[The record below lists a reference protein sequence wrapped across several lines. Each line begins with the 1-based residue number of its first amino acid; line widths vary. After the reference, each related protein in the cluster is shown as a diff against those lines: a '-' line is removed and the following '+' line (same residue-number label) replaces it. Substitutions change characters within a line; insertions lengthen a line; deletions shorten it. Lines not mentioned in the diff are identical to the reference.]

1 MKKHLKLKPKNS
13 YLQTK
18 NLMPQKKVLLV
29 VGLGN
34 PGDAYVKTRHN
45 AGFIVLDELAE
56 SFSILVEKKKY
67 NALFGRGL
75 IEGSEV
81 ILAKPMA
88 FMNLSGIPV
97 QKILNYFKIPFED
110 MLVIHDDIDLAFG
123 RLQIKENG
131 GHGGHKGLKSI
142 IETVGGSNFVRLRIG
157 IGRSEDNINV
167 ANYVLGQFNTNEKKI
182 LDRITEKARDAVVTT
197 ICKGTK
203 EAMNIFNDK
212 RLIYLGRL

>member
-1 MKKHLKLKPKNS
+1 
-13 YLQTK
+13 
-18 NLMPQKKVLLV
+18 MPQKKVLLV

-45 AGFIVLDELAE
+45 AGFMVLDEVAK
-56 SFSILVEKKKY
+56 SFSISIEKRKFD
-67 NALFGRGL
+67 ALFGRGL
-75 IEGSEV
+75 IEDCDV

-142 IETVGGSNFVRLRIG
+142 IKTVGGNNFVRLRIG
-157 IGRSEDNINV
+157 IGRSEEKIDV
-167 ANYVLGQFNTNEKKI
+167 ANYVLSKFSTNEKKL
-182 LDRITEKARDAVVTT
+182 LDTITKRARDAVVATT
-197 ICKGTK
+197 CKGAK
-203 EAMNIFNDK
+203 KAMNIFNDK
-212 RLIYLGRL
+212 KLISTQVQSSTVQG

>member
-1 MKKHLKLKPKNS
+1 
-13 YLQTK
+13 
-18 NLMPQKKVLLV
+18 MPQNKVFLV

-34 PGDAYVKTRHN
+34 PGDAYVRTRHN
-45 AGFIVLDELAE
+45 AGFMVLDKLAE
-56 SFSILVEKKKY
+56 SFSVAVEKKKFD
-67 NALFGRGL
+67 ALFGRGL
-75 IEGSEV
+75 IKGSEV

-97 QKILNYFKIPFED
+97 QKILKYFKMPFED

-142 IETVGGSNFVRLRIG
+142 IETVGSNNFVRLRIG
-157 IGRSEDNINV
+157 IGRSEDNIDV
-167 ANYVLGQFNTNEKKI
+167 ANYVLGRFNTNEKKV
-182 LDRITEKARDAVVTT
+182 LDRITKIAHDAVVAT
-197 ICKGTK
+197 ICKGAK

-212 RLIYLGRL
+212 GLISSI

>member
-1 MKKHLKLKPKNS
+1 
-13 YLQTK
+13 
-18 NLMPQKKVLLV
+18 MPQKKVLLV

-34 PGDAYVKTRHN
+34 PGDAYVTTRHN
-45 AGFIVLDELAE
+45 AGFMVLDEVAE
-56 SFSILVEKKKY
+56 SFSISIEKRKFD
-67 NALFGRGL
+67 ALFGRGL
-75 IEGSEV
+75 IEDSEV

-142 IETVGGSNFVRLRIG
+142 IETVGGNNFVRLRIG
-157 IGRSEDNINV
+157 IGRSEEKIDV
-167 ANYVLGQFNTNEKKI
+167 ANYVLGKFSTNEKKL
-182 LDRITEKARDAVVTT
+182 LDRITKRARDAVVATT
-197 ICKGTK
+197 CKGAK
-203 EAMNIFNDK
+203 KAMNLFNDK
-212 RLIYLGRL
+212 KLISSI

>member
-1 MKKHLKLKPKNS
+1 
-13 YLQTK
+13 
-18 NLMPQKKVLLV
+18 MPQKKVFLV

-45 AGFIVLDELAE
+45 AGFIVLDKLAE
-56 SFSILVEKKKY
+56 SFSIPVEKKKC

-110 MLVIHDDIDLAFG
+110 MLVMHDDIDLAFG

-142 IETVGGSNFVRLRIG
+142 IETVGSGNFIRLRIG
-157 IGRSEDNINV
+157 IGRSEDNIDV
-167 ANYVLGQFNTNEKKI
+167 VNYVLGQFNTNEKKI
-182 LDRITEKARDAVVTT
+182 LDRITEKAHDAVVTT

-212 RLIYLGRL
+212 RLRSRSRLEIGKNSTKA

>member
-1 MKKHLKLKPKNS
+1 
-13 YLQTK
+13 
-18 NLMPQKKVLLV
+18 MPQKKVLLV

-45 AGFIVLDELAE
+45 AGFMVLDEVAK
-56 SFSILVEKKKY
+56 SFSISIEKRKFD
-67 NALFGRGL
+67 ALFGRGL
-75 IEGSEV
+75 IEDCEV

-142 IETVGGSNFVRLRIG
+142 IKTVGGNNFVRLRIG
-157 IGRSEDNINV
+157 IGRSEEKIDV
-167 ANYVLGQFNTNEKKI
+167 ANYVLSKFSTNEKKL
-182 LDRITEKARDAVVTT
+182 LDTITKRACDAVVATT
-197 ICKGTK
+197 CKGAK
-203 EAMNIFNDK
+203 KAMNIFNDK
-212 RLIYLGRL
+212 KLISTQVQGWKAMKST

>member
-1 MKKHLKLKPKNS
+1 
-13 YLQTK
+13 
-18 NLMPQKKVLLV
+18 MPQKKAFLV

-34 PGDAYVKTRHN
+34 PGDSYVKTRHN
-45 AGFIVLDELAE
+45 AGFVVLDNLAE
-56 SFSILVEKKKY
+56 FLSIPVEKKKFD
-67 NALFGRGL
+67 ALFGRGL

-97 QKILNYFKIPFED
+97 QKILNYFKIPFKN

-142 IETVGGSNFVRLRIG
+142 IETVGSGNFIRLRIG
-157 IGRSEDNINV
+157 IGRSEDNIDV

-182 LDRITEKARDAVVTT
+182 LDKITEKARDAVVTT

-203 EAMNIFNDK
+203 KAMNIFNDK
-212 RLIYLGRL
+212 RLISSTD

>member
-1 MKKHLKLKPKNS
+1 
-13 YLQTK
+13 
-18 NLMPQKKVLLV
+18 MPQKKALLL

-34 PGDAYVKTRHN
+34 PGDAYVTTRHN
-45 AGFIVLDELAE
+45 AGFMVLNKVAE
-56 SFSILVEKKKY
+56 SFSIPVEKKKFD
-67 NALFGRGL
+67 ALLGRGL
-75 IEGSEV
+75 IKDSEV

-142 IETVGGSNFVRLRIG
+142 IETVGSNNFVRLRIG
-157 IGRSEDNINV
+157 IGRSEDYVDI
-167 ANYVLGQFNTNEKKI
+167 ANYVLDQFNTNEKNV
-182 LDRITEKARDAVVTT
+182 LDRMIEKARDAVVAT

-203 EAMNIFNDK
+203 KAMNIFNDK
-212 RLIYLGRL
+212 RLITTQVQSPKVHGSRLESDED

>member
-1 MKKHLKLKPKNS
+1 
-13 YLQTK
+13 
-18 NLMPQKKVLLV
+18 MPQKKVLLV

-45 AGFIVLDELAE
+45 AGFMILDEVAK
-56 SFSILVEKKKY
+56 SFSISIEKRKFD
-67 NALFGRGL
+67 ALFGRGL
-75 IEGSEV
+75 IEDCDV

-142 IETVGGSNFVRLRIG
+142 IKTVGGNNFVRLRIG
-157 IGRSEDNINV
+157 IGRSEEKIDV
-167 ANYVLGQFNTNEKKI
+167 ANYVLSKFSTNEKKL
-182 LDRITEKARDAVVTT
+182 LDTITKRACDAVVATT
-197 ICKGTK
+197 CKGAK
-203 EAMNIFNDK
+203 KAMNIFNDK
-212 RLIYLGRL
+212 KLISTQVQSSTVQG

>member
-1 MKKHLKLKPKNS
+1 
-13 YLQTK
+13 
-18 NLMPQKKVLLV
+18 MPQKKVLLV

-45 AGFIVLDELAE
+45 AGFMVLDEIAE
-56 SFSILVEKKKY
+56 SFSILIEKRKFD
-67 NALFGRGL
+67 ALFGRGL

-81 ILAKPMA
+81 ILVKPMA
-88 FMNLSGIPV
+88 FMNLSGIPI
-97 QKILNYFKIPFED
+97 QKILNYFKIPLED

-142 IETVGGSNFVRLRIG
+142 IETVGSNNFVRLRIG
-157 IGRSEDNINV
+157 IGRSEDDTGV
-167 ANYVLGQFNTNEKKI
+167 ASYVLSQFNINEKKVI
-182 LDRITEKARDAVVTT
+182 DRITKRARDAVVAT

-203 EAMNIFNDK
+203 EAMNRFNDK
-212 RLIYLGRL
+212 RAISST

>member
-1 MKKHLKLKPKNS
+1 
-13 YLQTK
+13 
-18 NLMPQKKVLLV
+18 MPQKKAFLV

-34 PGDAYVKTRHN
+34 PGDAYLKTRHN
-45 AGFIVLDELAE
+45 AGFMALDNMAE
-56 SFSILVEKKKY
+56 SLFIPVEKKKF

-142 IETVGGSNFVRLRIG
+142 IETVGSGNFIRLRIG
-157 IGRSEDNINV
+157 IGRSEDNIDV
-167 ANYVLGQFNTNEKKI
+167 VNYVLGQFNTNEKKI

-203 EAMNIFNDK
+203 KAMNIFNDK
-212 RLIYLGRL
+212 RLISLTD

>member
-1 MKKHLKLKPKNS
+1 
-13 YLQTK
+13 
-18 NLMPQKKVLLV
+18 MPQKKVFLV

-45 AGFIVLDELAE
+45 AGFMVLDEVAE
-56 SFSILVEKKKY
+56 SFSISIEKRKFD
-67 NALFGRGL
+67 ALFGRGL
-75 IEGSEV
+75 IEDFEV

-97 QKILNYFKIPFED
+97 QKILNYFKIPFEN

-142 IETVGGSNFVRLRIG
+142 IETVGSSNFVRLRIG
-157 IGRSEDNINV
+157 IGRSEENIGV
-167 ANYVLGQFNTNEKKI
+167 ANYVLGKFSPNEKKL
-182 LDRITEKARDAVVTT
+182 LDRITKRARDAVVATT
-197 ICKGTK
+197 CKGAK
-203 EAMNIFNDK
+203 EAMNTFN
-212 RLIYLGRL
+212 

>member
-1 MKKHLKLKPKNS
+1 
-13 YLQTK
+13 
-18 NLMPQKKVLLV
+18 MPQKKVFLV

-34 PGDAYVKTRHN
+34 PGDAYVTTRHN
-45 AGFIVLDELAE
+45 AGFMVLDEVAE
-56 SFSILVEKKKY
+56 SFSISIEKRKFD
-67 NALFGRGL
+67 ALFGRGL
-75 IEGSEV
+75 IEDSEV

-142 IETVGGSNFVRLRIG
+142 IKTVGGNNFVRLRIG
-157 IGRSEDNINV
+157 IGRSEEKIDV
-167 ANYVLGQFNTNEKKI
+167 ANYVLGKFSTNEKKL
-182 LDRITEKARDAVVTT
+182 LDRITRRARDAVVATT
-197 ICKGTK
+197 CKGAK
-203 EAMNIFNDK
+203 KAMNIFNDK
-212 RLIYLGRL
+212 RLM

>member
-1 MKKHLKLKPKNS
+1 
-13 YLQTK
+13 
-18 NLMPQKKVLLV
+18 MPQKKVFLI

-34 PGDAYVKTRHN
+34 PGEAYVKTRHN
-45 AGFIVLDELAE
+45 AGFMVLDKLAE
-56 SFSILVEKKKY
+56 SFSISVEKKKF

-75 IEGSEV
+75 MEGSEV

-97 QKILNYFKIPFED
+97 QKIIEYFKIPFED
-110 MLVIHDDIDLAFG
+110 MLVIHDDIDLVFG

-142 IETVGGSNFVRLRIG
+142 IKTVGSNNFARLRIG
-157 IGRSEDNINV
+157 IGRSEDNIDV
-167 ANYVLGQFNTNEKKI
+167 SNYVLGQFNTNEKKL
-182 LDRITEKARDAVVTT
+182 LDRITKIASGAVVATT
-197 ICKGTK
+197 CKGVK

-212 RLIYLGRL
+212 RLISSI

>member
-1 MKKHLKLKPKNS
+1 
-13 YLQTK
+13 
-18 NLMPQKKVLLV
+18 MPQKKVLLL

-45 AGFIVLDELAE
+45 AGFMVLDEVAE
-56 SFSILVEKKKY
+56 SFSISIEKRKFD
-67 NALFGRGL
+67 ALFGRGL
-75 IEGSEV
+75 IEDSEV

-142 IETVGGSNFVRLRIG
+142 IETVGSSNFVRLRIG
-157 IGRSEDNINV
+157 IGRSEENIGV
-167 ANYVLGQFNTNEKKI
+167 VNYVLGKFSTNEKKL
-182 LDRITEKARDAVVTT
+182 LDRITKRARDAVVATT
-197 ICKGTK
+197 CKGAK
-203 EAMNIFNDK
+203 KAMNIFNDK
-212 RLIYLGRL
+212 KLISTQVQSSTVQGQKAMKST

>member
-1 MKKHLKLKPKNS
+1 
-13 YLQTK
+13 
-18 NLMPQKKVLLV
+18 MPQKKAFLV

-34 PGDAYVKTRHN
+34 PGTSYVTTRHN
-45 AGFIVLDELAE
+45 AGFMVLDNLAE
-56 SFSILVEKKKY
+56 YLSIPVEKKKF

-75 IEGSEV
+75 LEGSEI

-88 FMNLSGIPV
+88 FMNLSGIPA

-131 GHGGHKGLKSI
+131 GHGGHNGLKSI
-142 IETVGGSNFVRLRIG
+142 IETVGSGNFIRLRIG
-157 IGRSEDNINV
+157 IGRSENNIDV
-167 ANYVLGQFNTNEKKI
+167 ANYVLGQFSTNEKKI
-182 LDRITEKARDAVVTT
+182 LDGITEKARDAVITT

-203 EAMNIFNDK
+203 KAMNIFN
-212 RLIYLGRL
+212 

>member
-1 MKKHLKLKPKNS
+1 
-13 YLQTK
+13 
-18 NLMPQKKVLLV
+18 MPQKKVFLV

-34 PGDAYVKTRHN
+34 PGDAYAKTRHN
-45 AGFIVLDELAE
+45 AGFMVLDEVAE
-56 SFSILVEKKKY
+56 SFSIPIEKKKFD
-67 NALFGRGL
+67 ALFGRGL

-97 QKILNYFKIPFED
+97 QKILKYFEIPFED

-142 IETVGGSNFVRLRIG
+142 IETVGSGDFVRLRIG
-157 IGRSEDNINV
+157 IGRSEDNIGV
-167 ANYVLGQFNTNEKKI
+167 TNYVLGQFNTNEKKA
-182 LDRITEKARDAVVTT
+182 LDRITERARDAVVVTT
-197 ICKGTK
+197 CKGAK
-203 EAMNIFNDK
+203 KAINIFNDK
-212 RLIYLGRL
+212 RLISSI

>member
-1 MKKHLKLKPKNS
+1 
-13 YLQTK
+13 
-18 NLMPQKKVLLV
+18 MPQKKVLLV

-34 PGDAYVKTRHN
+34 AGEAYVMTRHN
-45 AGFIVLDELAE
+45 AGFIVLDKLSE
-56 SFSILVEKKKY
+56 SYSIPVEKKKFD
-67 NALFGRGL
+67 ALFGRGL
-75 IEGSEV
+75 IEDSEV

-97 QKILNYFKIPFED
+97 QKILNYFKIPFEN

-142 IETVGGSNFVRLRIG
+142 IETVGSSNFVRLRIG
-157 IGRSEDNINV
+157 IGRSEENIGV
-167 ANYVLGQFNTNEKKI
+167 ANYVLSQFSIHEKKF
-182 LDRITEKARDAVVTT
+182 LDRISKRACDAVVATA
-197 ICKGTK
+197 CRGAK

-212 RLIYLGRL
+212 RLITSI

>member
-1 MKKHLKLKPKNS
+1 
-13 YLQTK
+13 
-18 NLMPQKKVLLV
+18 MPQKKVLLV

-34 PGDAYVKTRHN
+34 PGDAYVTTRHN
-45 AGFIVLDELAE
+45 AGFMVLHKVAE
-56 SFSILVEKKKY
+56 SFSIPVEKKKFDV
-67 NALFGRGL
+67 LFGRGL
-75 IEGSEV
+75 IKGSEV

-110 MLVIHDDIDLAFG
+110 MLVIHDDIDLALG

-142 IETVGGSNFVRLRIG
+142 IETVGSGNFVRLRIG
-157 IGRSEDNINV
+157 IGRSEDYVDIS
-167 ANYVLGQFNTNEKKI
+167 NYVLGQFNTNEKNV
-182 LDRITEKARDAVVTT
+182 LDRMIEKAHDAVVET

-203 EAMNIFNDK
+203 KAMNIFNDK
-212 RLIYLGRL
+212 RLMSSI

>member
-1 MKKHLKLKPKNS
+1 ML
-13 YLQTK
+13 
-18 NLMPQKKVLLV
+18 PQKKVLLV

-34 PGDAYVKTRHN
+34 PGDAYVTTRHN
-45 AGFIVLDELAE
+45 AGFMVLDEVAE
-56 SFSILVEKKKY
+56 SFSISIEKRKFD
-67 NALFGRGL
+67 ALFGRGL

-123 RLQIKENG
+123 RLQIKKNG

-142 IETVGGSNFVRLRIG
+142 IKTVGGSNFIRLRIG
-157 IGRSEDNINV
+157 IGRSEENIGV
-167 ANYVLGQFNTNEKKI
+167 ANYVLGQFSTNEKKL
-182 LDRITEKARDAVVTT
+182 LDRITKTARDAVVVTT
-197 ICKGTK
+197 CKGAK
-203 EAMNIFNDK
+203 KAMNIFNDK
-212 RLIYLGRL
+212 RFVPERKL

>member
-1 MKKHLKLKPKNS
+1 
-13 YLQTK
+13 
-18 NLMPQKKVLLV
+18 MPQKKVFLV

-45 AGFIVLDELAE
+45 AGFMVLDEVAE
-56 SFSILVEKKKY
+56 SFSISIEKRKFD
-67 NALFGRGL
+67 ALFGRGL
-75 IEGSEV
+75 IEDFEV

-97 QKILNYFKIPFED
+97 QKILNYFKIPFEN

-142 IETVGGSNFVRLRIG
+142 IETVGSSNFVRLRIG
-157 IGRSEDNINV
+157 IGRSENIGV
-167 ANYVLGQFNTNEKKI
+167 ANYVLGKFSPNEKKL
-182 LDRITEKARDAVVTT
+182 LDRITKRARDAVVATT
-197 ICKGTK
+197 CKGAK
-203 EAMNIFNDK
+203 EAMNIFN
-212 RLIYLGRL
+212 

>member
-1 MKKHLKLKPKNS
+1 
-13 YLQTK
+13 
-18 NLMPQKKVLLV
+18 MPQKKAFLV

-45 AGFIVLDELAE
+45 AGFMVLDNLADFL
-56 SFSILVEKKKY
+56 SVPVEKKKF

-75 IEGSEV
+75 IEGSEI

-88 FMNLSGIPV
+88 FMNLSGIPA

-142 IETVGGSNFVRLRIG
+142 IETVGSGNFIRLRIG
-157 IGRSEDNINV
+157 IGRSENNIDV
-167 ANYVLGQFNTNEKKI
+167 PNYVLGQFNTNEKKI

-203 EAMNIFNDK
+203 KAMNIFNDK
-212 RLIYLGRL
+212 KLIRNVDEITSPGRRTDLGRI

>member
-1 MKKHLKLKPKNS
+1 
-13 YLQTK
+13 
-18 NLMPQKKVLLV
+18 MPQKKVFLI

-34 PGDAYVKTRHN
+34 PGEAYVKTRHN
-45 AGFIVLDELAE
+45 AGFMVLDKLAE
-56 SFSILVEKKKY
+56 SFSISVEKKKF

-75 IEGSEV
+75 MEGSEV

-97 QKILNYFKIPFED
+97 QKIIEYFKIPFED
-110 MLVIHDDIDLAFG
+110 MLVIHDDIDLVFG

-142 IETVGGSNFVRLRIG
+142 IKTVGSNNFARLRIG
-157 IGRSEDNINV
+157 IGRSEDNIDV
-167 ANYVLGQFNTNEKKI
+167 SNYVLGQFNTNEKKL
-182 LDRITEKARDAVVTT
+182 LDRITKIARDAVVATT
-197 ICKGTK
+197 CKGAK

-212 RLIYLGRL
+212 RLISSI